1 MKLQDLLSPMG
12 IRTCNLIVD
21 YQTPYG
27 QYRHQPHQIV
37 GTQEQLSPDAVIN
50 AIKDWLPSGCALCSL
65 AEIAGDWTME
75 ELERIGDGL
84 VRPMP
89 PYRYLYVDRS
99 KVGGGTGD

>member
-1 MKLQDLLSPMG
+1 MKLQDLLSPMS

-21 YQTPYG
+21 YQTLDG

-37 GTQEQLSPDAVIN
+37 GTQEQLSTDAVID
-50 AIKDWLPSGCALCSL
+50 AIKRRLPPGSILCVL

-89 PYRYLYVDRS
+89 PYRYLYVDQS